1 MSDNGT
7 DVIDELRRTA
17 QSLASVVG
25 ILRQPEPDACAVS
38 FLCSSA
44 QRRLED
50 LIGELETRRAGRR
63 VLIAD
68 GEREWTELLARA
80 LRAQGCEV
88 RTAANPEEAVT
99 ACRELKP
106 EVMLV
111 DTGMT
116 GHDAARRLRAAR
128 RSAVMV
134 AVTRW
139 GRDSDRQ
146 KAEHAGF
153 DHFVAKPVLPAALAE
168 LVATFP
174 GQKRTPSPATAA
186 QSAVS

>member
-1 MSDNGT
+1 MSDN
-7 DVIDELRRTA
+7 DIDLVGELKRTA

-25 ILRQPEPDACAVS
+25 ILRQAEPDPCAVA
-38 FLCSSA
+38 FLCGSA

-50 LIGELETRRAGRR
+50 LVAELESRQEGKR

-68 GEREWTELLARA
+68 AEREWTELLCRA

-88 RTAANPEEAVT
+88 RTAADAEEAVA

-111 DTGMT
+111 DIGMT
-116 GHDAARRLRAAR
+116 GAEAARRLRRAS

-168 LVATFP
+168 LVSTFP
-174 GQKRTPSPATAA
+174 GQKRRPRPATAA
-186 QSAVS
+186 HSAVS